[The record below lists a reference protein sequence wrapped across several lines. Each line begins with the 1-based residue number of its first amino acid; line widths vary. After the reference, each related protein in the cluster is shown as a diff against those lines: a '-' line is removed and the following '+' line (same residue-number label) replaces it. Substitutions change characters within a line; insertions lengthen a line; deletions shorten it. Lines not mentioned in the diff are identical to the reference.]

1 MVQSVG
7 IVLFVI
13 WLLVALRLDAA
24 RYVGDISDRMCD
36 ILILTLGAL
45 VFIIYLALG
54 LSEAV
59 A

>member
-1 MVQSVG
+1 MVQSIG
-7 IVLFVI
+7 IVLFFI
-13 WLLVALRLDAA
+13 WFLVALRLDAA

-36 ILILTLGAL
+36 ILILTSGAL

>member
-1 MVQSVG
+1 MVQSIG

-13 WLLVALRLDAA
+13 WFLVALRLDAA

-54 LSEAV
+54 LSEANV
-59 A
+59 